1 MALPGGS
8 DEDRATHFWIR
19 SRKPAAPGFPDLIH
33 HLDGRDLVRGRLG
46 VKPVRT
52 GVPLA
57 DLGPSQLAGNPA
69 NSRRSSWLFMLD
81 ARRHPT
87 SSSDPIQLRPLGAR
101 LQPCRALSACHGPP
115 DLEIPP

>member
-57 DLGPSQLAGNPA
+57 DLGPSQLAGNPGQQQA
-69 NSRRSSWLFMLD
+69 VILAFHAGRPASPNQLF
-81 ARRHPT
+81 R
-87 SSSDPIQLRPLGAR
+87 SDPVTATWGTVA
-101 LQPCRALSACHGPP
+101 AL
-115 DLEIPP
+115 